1 MKSGRS
7 TTAKGQ
13 AAACEES
20 PEKAGDVW
28 TRTAI
33 DADSKLIVS
42 YLVGDRDGEHALEF
56 IGDMASRIVDR
67 PQITTDGLAP
77 YVSAI
82 D

>member
-1 MKSGRS
+1 M
-7 TTAKGQ
+7 
-13 AAACEES
+13 
-20 PEKAGDVW
+20 W